1 MKTKPT
7 YLLATACGLFALV
20 QTACDKAD
28 SPGEPNASPSA
39 ATESASPEIE
49 ATFVD
54 SEPADA
60 VSVIEARRSVEPGST
75 LTVTGRIAGA
85 MEPFSADYA
94 TFILADETLE
104 TCERIPG
111 DSCPTPWDACC
122 VEQKTIAASR
132 LTVQV
137 VGEDGRPI
145 GQSLKEVSGLKELD
159 GITVT
164 GTVAEGSSEENLILN
179 ATGIYPKGS

>member
-7 YLLATACGLFALV
+7 YLLAATCGLFALV
-20 QTACDKAD
+20 QTACDKAG
-28 SPGEPNASPSA
+28 SPDESTAPPST
-39 ATESASPEIE
+39 ATESTSPEVD
-49 ATFVD
+49 AVFVD

-60 VSVIEARRSVEPGST
+60 VSVVEARKSVEPGST

-85 MEPFSADYA
+85 KEPFSADYA
-94 TFILADETLE
+94 SLVLADDSLE

-122 VEQKTIAASR
+122 VEQQNIAASR
-132 LTVQV
+132 LTVQI
-137 VGEDGRPI
+137 VGEDGRPL
-145 GQSLKEVSGLKELD
+145 GQSLKEVKGLKELD

-179 ATGIYPKGS
+179 ATGIYLKGA

>member
-1 MKTKPT
+1 MKTKT
-7 YLLATACGLFALV
+7 SLTLIAATCSLLGLL
-20 QTACDKAD
+20 QTACDKST
-28 SPGEPNASPSA
+28 SPDESA
-39 ATESASPEIE
+39 ADQTTTPEVE
-49 ATFVD
+49 AAFVE

-60 VSVIEARRSVEPGST
+60 VSVVEARKNVEPGSP

-85 MEPFSADYA
+85 KEPFSADYA
-94 TFILADETLE
+94 SFVLADESLE

-132 LTVQV
+132 MTVQI
-137 VGEDGRPI
+137 VGEDGRPV
-145 GQSLKEVSGLKELD
+145 GQSLKEVNGLKELD

-179 ATGIYPKGS
+179 ATEIYPKGS